1 MAREEEPKER
11 WYDFIEMLIDKA
23 IYFCERFDEGYFIA
37 CLVFLAFVA
46 MVVVP
51 FHCAGLPPSTAV
63 EAATEAYIECVKHPN
78 TDKEAC
84 REIVYG
90 KKK

>member
-23 IYFCERFDEGYFIA
+23 IEFCERFDEGYFVA
-37 CLVFLAFVA
+37 CLMFLAFVA

-51 FHCAGLPPSTAV
+51 FHCAGLPPSTPV
-63 EAATEAYIECVKHPN
+63 ESATKAYMDCVKQAS
-78 TDKEAC
+78 TDKEVC
-84 REIVYG
+84 RELAYG
-90 KKK
+90 KKQ